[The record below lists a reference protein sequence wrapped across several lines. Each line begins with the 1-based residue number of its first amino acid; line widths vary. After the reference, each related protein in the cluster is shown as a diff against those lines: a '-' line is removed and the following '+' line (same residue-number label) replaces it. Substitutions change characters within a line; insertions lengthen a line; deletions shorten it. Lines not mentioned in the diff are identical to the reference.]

1 MLVRS
6 IALALS
12 LVLIGGGVARAG
24 DAEKKKADKAER
36 HAKKKAELLKR
47 FDTDNDGTLSKDEK
61 KAMHEALK
69 KEHEAKLL
77 ERFDKDKDGKLSDEE
92 KKAAEEARAKHKQ
105 GGKHKKKKGS
115 TFI

>member
-24 DAEKKKADKAER
+24 DAEKKADKAER

-47 FDTDNDGTLSKDEK
+47 FDTDGDGQLSKEEK

-92 KKAAEEARAKHKQ
+92 KKAAEEAHAKHRA
-105 GGKHKKKKGS
+105 GGKHRKKKGS